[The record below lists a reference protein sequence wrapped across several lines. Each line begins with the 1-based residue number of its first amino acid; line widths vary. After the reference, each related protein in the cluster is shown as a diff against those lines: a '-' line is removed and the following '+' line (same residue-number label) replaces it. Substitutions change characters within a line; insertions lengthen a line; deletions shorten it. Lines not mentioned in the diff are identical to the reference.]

1 MFRSKHSD
9 LKIQR
14 YARVEVTYQVLSSWK
29 ITTLCKAN
37 CKLQVVE
44 LTKTNKNYDLAQNR
58 EETIIWKDTQ
68 TVSEC
73 RS

>member
-1 MFRSKHSD
+1 VFRSKDSD

-14 YARVEVTYQVLSSWK
+14 YARVEVAYQVLSSWK
-29 ITTLCKAN
+29 ITTLRKAN

-68 TVSEC
+68 TVSE
-73 RS
+73 

>member
-14 YARVEVTYQVLSSWK
+14 YTRGEVAYQVLSSWK
-29 ITTLCKAN
+29 ITTLCEAN

-58 EETIIWKDTQ
+58 EETITCKDTQ

-73 RS
+73 SS

>member
-1 MFRSKHSD
+1 

-14 YARVEVTYQVLSSWK
+14 YARVEVAYQVLSSWK
-29 ITTLCKAN
+29 ITTLRKAN

-58 EETIIWKDTQ
+58 EEIIIWKDIQ
-68 TVSEC
+68 TVSGC
-73 RS
+73 SS